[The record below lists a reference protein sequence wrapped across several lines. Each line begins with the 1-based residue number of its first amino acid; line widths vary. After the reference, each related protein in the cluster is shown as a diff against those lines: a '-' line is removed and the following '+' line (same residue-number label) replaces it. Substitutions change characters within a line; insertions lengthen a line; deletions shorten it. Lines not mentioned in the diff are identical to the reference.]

1 MPRLF
6 FSLIFV
12 FAASFIH
19 AAEVTDLYQ
28 AQLPVASQS
37 EQDRL
42 RLAPDLLKQVIIKVV
57 GDRQAVQQADISA
70 LTTDAK
76 RYIDQYSYQ
85 QITLRD
91 SDTTSQQLALTID
104 FNEQGVNNALQQ
116 IGLPVWD
123 KRRPETLFWIAADYE
138 GQQRISAEGDDD
150 LILATVE
157 QIAKQRGIPLLLPLM
172 DLQDQTQLT
181 FNDVISGNS
190 TAIQKASE
198 RYGASVIVTANL
210 SGNAD
215 IAEVRWQA
223 MLGDNTERWSSQ
235 GALQTAIE
243 DGINELA
250 DRLGRQFNMFYGTGG
265 ALSELTIQVS
275 GVHDY
280 AGYSRLIAYLE
291 SLQAVS
297 DVKVGSLGGETLD
310 LVLSIQ
316 GQPEKFQQLLSVGR
330 VVQAEG
336 QDSSEPHYRLLP

>member
-6 FSLIFV
+6 FALIFI
-12 FAASFIH
+12 FAASFTH

-37 EQDRL
+37 EQERL
-42 RLAPDLLKQVIIKVV
+42 HLAPELLKQVIIKVV

-76 RYIDQYSYQ
+76 RYIEQYSYQ
-85 QITLRD
+85 QVTTID
-91 SDTTSQQLALTID
+91 NDTTDQQLALTID
-104 FNEQGVNNALQQ
+104 FDEQGVNNALQR
-116 IGLPVWD
+116 IGLPIWD

-138 GQQRISAEGDDD
+138 GEQRMSAEGDED

-157 QIAKQRGIPLLLPLM
+157 QVAKQRGIPLLLPLM

-181 FNDVISGNS
+181 FNDVTTGNNS
-190 TAIQKASE
+190 AIQTASE
-198 RYGASVIVTANL
+198 RYGASIIVTAHL

-215 IAEVRWQA
+215 AAEMRWQA
-223 MLGDNTERWSSQ
+223 MVGDNTEQWPSQ

-243 DGINELA
+243 NGVNELA
-250 DRLGRQFNMFYGTGG
+250 DRLGRQFNMPYDTSG
-265 ALSELTIQVS
+265 ALSELSIQVT
-275 GVHDY
+275 GIHDY
-280 AGYSRLIAYLE
+280 EGYNRLIAYLE

-297 DVKVGSLGGETLD
+297 EVQVGSLRGETLD

-316 GQPEKFQQLLSVGR
+316 GQPERVQQLLSVGR
-330 VVQAEG
+330 VVQAEHHDG
-336 QDSSEPHYRLLP
+336 SQQYYRLLP